1 MSSLPSTSTPKA
13 KKTRKPKTKRMY
25 FGPEVDFSI
34 VRYNTSASD
43 SERSLIYY
51 REIRPAF
58 EKLVENIIHT
68 FKFYYTD
75 GQSFKQFQ
83 HEVVSFLA
91 EKLSKFKQDNGKAF
105 SYFSIVAKNYCILKN
120 KANYKKL
127 TTQHDRLD
135 VMEEL
140 NIQCPDI
147 EEEDPVN
154 LTDFIDRY
162 VSYWDDYLETTFTK
176 KGDRELAGA
185 IVELFRKREKI
196 ELFNKKAL
204 YIYIREMTDA
214 STQQITKMVKTMKEK
229 YRAMFMDYLKYNCLP
244 PDKKY

>member
-1 MSSLPSTSTPKA
+1 MNLLQNMSTQKT

-34 VRYNTSASD
+34 VKYNTTEND
-43 SERSLIYY
+43 LERSLIYQQ
-51 REIRPAF
+51 EIRPAF

-75 GQSFKQFQ
+75 GQSFKQVQ
-83 HEVVSFLA
+83 HEVVSFLV
-91 EKLSKFKQDNGKAF
+91 EKLPKFKQSSGKAF

-120 KANYKKL
+120 KSNYKKL
-127 TTQHDRLD
+127 TSHDRIDSADEMNLEYIAD
-135 VMEEL
+135 TAEQE
-140 NIQCPDI
+140 I
-147 EEEDPVN
+147 N
-154 LTDFIDRY
+154 LTDFVNRF
-162 VSYWDDYLETTFTK
+162 VAYWDENLETTFTK
-176 KGDRELAGA
+176 KMDRELAGA

-214 STQQITKMVKTMKEK
+214 NTQQITKMVKIMKDK
-229 YRAMFMDYLKYNCLP
+229 YRAMFMDYLKYNFLP
-244 PDKKY
+244 ANKVY